1 LAVEKVTM
9 TYAMSMLMM
18 ALAISGVEAFMTP
31 WLRTSSRPR
40 PLFATDDGG
49 MAPLQEILMRIDCND
64 VSPDD
69 FTDFLF
75 ELGVSSVSI
84 EIESEKDVLN
94 DKTQW
99 NQLGKPASWNT
110 ALVRAHIP
118 STFDSGE
125 LLNIVESSGM
135 PFELQTIEGIDSSK
149 DWVSEV
155 QKAWKP
161 EQVTSDLSIRFPWH
175 EDADV
180 VTPNELVLEA
190 GAAFGTGG
198 HQTTRLCCQW
208 LERELK
214 GGSAESVLDYGCG
227 SAILA
232 LVALHYG
239 CKQADGTDIDM
250 DSLYAAR
257 RNALKNDL
265 SDRLNLFMAY
275 DVDDDS
281 TATKNNA
288 LKGAGEG
295 TEESFPDVAQIEG
308 KTYPLVVANI
318 LAPIL
323 IALSEDM
330 FAKTQAG
337 GKVALS
343 GVIERQSQSVVE
355 AYTAAGFTH
364 VVVEKQM
371 DEWVLITGIKR

>member
-1 LAVEKVTM
+1 
-9 TYAMSMLMM
+9 
-18 ALAISGVEAFMTP
+18 
-31 WLRTSSRPR
+31 
-40 PLFATDDGG
+40 
-49 MAPLQEILMRIDCND
+49 MRIDCND

-69 FTDFLF
+69 FTDMLF

-94 DKTQW
+94 DEKTW
-99 NQLGKPASWNT
+99 DQLGKASSWNT
-110 ALVRAHIP
+110 ALVRVHIP
-118 STFDSGE
+118 STFDSSE

-135 PFELQTIEGIDSSK
+135 PFELQTIEGIDESK

-175 EDADV
+175 EKEDV
-180 VTPNELVLEA
+180 LTPNMLVLEA

-208 LERELK
+208 LERELRSN
-214 GGSAESVLDYGCG
+214 SAESILDYGCG

-239 CKQADGTDIDM
+239 CKRADGTDIDS

-257 RNALKNDL
+257 RNAMKNEM
-265 SDRLNLFMAY
+265 SDRLNLYMAY

-281 TATKNNA
+281 TAIKNNA
-288 LKGAGEG
+288 LKGAGMG
-295 TEESFPDVAQIEG
+295 TAESFPDVSHLEG

-323 IALSEDM
+323 IALASDM

-343 GVIERQSQSVVE
+343 GVIEKQAQSVVD
-355 AYTAAGFTH
+355 AYAAAGYSD
-364 VVVEKQM
+364 VKVEEQQ
-371 DEWVLITGIKR
+371 DEWVLITGVKM